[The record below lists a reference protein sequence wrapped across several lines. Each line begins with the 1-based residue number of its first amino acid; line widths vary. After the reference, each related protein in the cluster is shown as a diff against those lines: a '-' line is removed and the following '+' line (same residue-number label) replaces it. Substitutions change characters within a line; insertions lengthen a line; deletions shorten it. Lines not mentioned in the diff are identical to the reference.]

1 MKRLVLL
8 LVIVFVAIGAVQAQ
22 TERDEDNWDIEYL
35 KKEFRDNLK
44 RAQAGDA
51 RAMFEVGLSYVSGI
65 VVAKNL
71 DETIKWWSKAADLGN
86 TSALFNL
93 ASLYSSERVGTFD
106 MYKGKEIPK
115 NPDEAFRLWK
125 ILGEQKETPAGM
137 YYLGNCYWYGE
148 GVGRS
153 YKEAV
158 KWWQKAARKDFKQAQ
173 EALKKIDETW

>member
-8 LVIVFVAIGAVQAQ
+8 LVIVFVAMGAVQAQ
-22 TERDEDNWDIEYL
+22 TERDEDNWDIEYF

-51 RAMFEVGLSYVSGI
+51 RAMFEVGLSYESGI

-125 ILGEQKETPAGM
+125 ILGEQREAAGGM
-137 YYLGNCYWYGE
+137 YHLGNCYWYGE

>member
-8 LVIVFVAIGAVQAQ
+8 LVIVFVAMGAVQAQ

-51 RAMFEVGLSYVSGI
+51 RAMFEVGLSYESGI

-115 NPDEAFRLWK
+115 NPDEAFWLWK

-137 YYLGNCYWYGE
+137 YHLGNCYWYGE

-158 KWWQKAARKDFKQAQ
+158 KWWQKSARKDFKQAQ

>member
-1 MKRLVLL
+1 MKRL
-8 LVIVFVAIGAVQAQ
+8 IFMMMCFVCVTVQAQ
-22 TERDEDNWDIEYL
+22 TEWDEDIEYI

-51 RAMFEVGLSYVSGI
+51 RAMFEVGLSYESGI

-125 ILGEQKETPAGM
+125 ILGEQKELSAGM
-137 YYLGNCYWYGE
+137 YHLGKCYWYGE

-158 KWWQKAARKDFKQAQ
+158 KWWQKSARKGFKDAQ
-173 EALKKIDETW
+173 KALKEIDETW